1 MTTELNGDYQQLV
14 RDFVNKYVYQ
24 CIDSL
29 IAYLAKDCSSEYYS
43 NILDVINSLDWVTP
57 AEEEGWKVL
66 EAAGCYLF
74 WNEEKQLVYDV
85 ENDETVESPLNKWDG
100 ECYQGSVPTEEDWR
114 SLCENQNID
123 CQTVEAYEH
132 WIVDRWFAEK
142 LEAKGEMISY
152 DIYGLVVWGRT
163 DTNQEILVD
172 DVVRQIYN
180 EMMA

>member
-1 MTTELNGDYQQLV
+1 MTTLNGDYQKLV
-14 RDFVNKYVYQ
+14 GDFVRQNVHYCVS
-24 CIDSL
+24 SL
-29 IAYLAKDCSSEYYS
+29 VEYLAKDDSSEYYDE
-43 NILDVINSLDWVTP
+43 IRDVISSDDWVTP

-100 ECYQGSVPTEEDWR
+100 ECYQGSAPTEENWR
-114 SLCENQNID
+114 SLCSHQNIE
-123 CQTVEAYEH
+123 VHIREAYEH
-132 WIVDRWFAEK
+132 WIVDQRFAEK

-152 DIYGLVVWGRT
+152 DIHGLVVWGRT

-180 EMMA
+180 EMMT

>member
-1 MTTELNGDYQQLV
+1 MNTLNGDYQQLV
-14 RDFVNKYVYQ
+14 REFVRQNVHYCVS
-24 CIDSL
+24 SL
-29 IAYLAKDCSSEYYS
+29 VGYLAKDDSSEYYDE
-43 NILDVINSLDWVTP
+43 IRDVISSDDWVTP

-100 ECYQGSVPTEEDWR
+100 ECYQGSAPTEENWR
-114 SLCENQNID
+114 SLCNHQNIEAY
-123 CQTVEAYEH
+123 TNEAYEH
-132 WIVDRWFAEK
+132 WIVDQRFAEK

-152 DIYGLVVWGRT
+152 DIYGLVIWGRAGT
-163 DTNQEILVD
+163 GQEIMMD
-172 DVVRQIYN
+172 GVVCQIYN